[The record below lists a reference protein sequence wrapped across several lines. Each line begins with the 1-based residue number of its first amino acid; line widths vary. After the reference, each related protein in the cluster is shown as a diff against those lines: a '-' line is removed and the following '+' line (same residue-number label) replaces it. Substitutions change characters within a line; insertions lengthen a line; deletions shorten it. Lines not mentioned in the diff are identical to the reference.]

1 MEARGAMTIDI
12 QWIVIGGVAA
22 VSGAAALIARAQQR
36 KRRAAY
42 EEYSLVRGFTF
53 EPERHDGER
62 RFGDAFEPFNQGRSR
77 KWGSTINGMKNRAPF
92 IAVEYAWVTGGGRN
106 SSTHH
111 IGGVVWER
119 DDVTLPKFALSPEG
133 WFSRLGQMFGM
144 QDIDFS
150 ESVEFSRAYQLKGP
164 DEAGIRSLFTPEIHN
179 CFAATPDQYVA
190 GAGRF
195 LFWWRNMRLPSAAQL
210 DEWLEQGDQVRRRF
224 FKE

>member
-1 MEARGAMTIDI
+1 M
-12 QWIVIGGVAA
+12 GGVAA
-22 VSGAAALIARAQQR
+22 LLGAAALIARAQQR

-53 EPERHDGER
+53 EPERPEGER
-62 RFGDAFEPFNQGRSR
+62 RFRDAFEPFNQGRRRTWSY
-77 KWGSTINGMKNRAPF
+77 TISGTRNRAPF
-92 IAVEYAWVTGGGRN
+92 TAFEYTWVTGSGKN
-106 SSTHH
+106 SSTHR

-119 DDVTLPKFALSPEG
+119 DGVTLPTFALSPEG

-150 ESVEFSRAYQLKGP
+150 ESPEFSRGYRLKGP
-164 DEAGIRSLFTPEIHN
+164 DENGIRSLFTPEIRQF
-179 CFAATPDQYVA
+179 FAATPEQYVA
-190 GAGRF
+190 GGGRF
-195 LFWWRNMRLPSAAQL
+195 LFWWRNLHLPTADQL